1 MFRSFFFISI
11 LLFISFSACT
21 LNLIRNFPNHTVETT
36 PGEVPKKLGL
46 IVIYESDPSFPLEES
61 PGKVREEIQSWIS
74 ENPSYKLL
82 ELHISPS
89 FTSISGEIKNTV
101 LVRIRKFSNHTN
113 WSFYLSAFTMFI
125 LPGSESLSQ
134 EIEITFYD
142 SEGNPNLVK
151 TTFPL
156 EKQTWRSLFLFPFSN
171 LSDRR
176 SLTFSSIQSALL
188 QIRNLKN
195 LSSEISGEPTAN
207 CTLKPSSPLLSGIS
221 TIRINILKTYLED
234 RFEFWL
240 RKTSYVVHRATDFH
254 PEATFLVT
262 RVEIENPS
270 DSNAIINPKYF
281 LVDSDFNPTNKEED
295 KFKGKTTQF
304 PIPVFVRD
312 WFYYPKTFFALRDP
326 SLPFLLKPGEK
337 TVRELLFV
345 VPENQTPK
353 EIKYPL
359 PSPEKKIFLNV
370 PF

>member
-1 MFRSFFFISI
+1 MSRALFFISI
-11 LLFISFSACT
+11 FLFVSFSSCS
-21 LNLIRNFPNHTVETT
+21 LNLIRNSPDTSVEFTQ
-36 PGEVPKKLGL
+36 GEVPNKLGL

-61 PGKVREEIQSWIS
+61 PGKVREEIGAWIS
-74 ENPSYKLL
+74 ENPSHKLF
-82 ELHISPS
+82 ELNISPS

-113 WSFYLSAFTMFI
+113 WSFYFSALTLFI
-125 LPGSESLSQ
+125 LPGKESLSQ

-142 SEGNPNLVK
+142 SKGNPNRVK
-151 TTFPL
+151 TTFQP
-156 EKQTWRSLFLFPFSN
+156 EKQTWRSLFLLPFSN

-176 SLTFSSIQSALL
+176 SLTFSSIQSALF
-188 QIRNLKN
+188 QIRNSKT
-195 LSSEISGEPTAN
+195 LSSQISREPIAN
-207 CTLKPSSPLLSGIS
+207 FKINPSSPLLSGIS
-221 TIRINILKTYLED
+221 SIRINVLKTYHED
-234 RFEFWL
+234 RYEFWL

-254 PEATFLVT
+254 PEATFLIA

-281 LVDSDFNPTNKEED
+281 LIDSDFNPTNKEED
-295 KFKGKTTQF
+295 KFKGITTQF

-337 TVRELLFV
+337 TVRELFFV
-345 VPENQTPK
+345 VPKNQSPK

-359 PSPEKKIFLNV
+359 PSPEEKIFLEV
-370 PF
+370 PL